1 MADVATYTVRRVVEP
16 EPALLDS
23 LHALI
28 TRLVEE
34 GAALG
39 WLEPPSRS
47 DVGDLLGDLVH
58 ESDLDDACLAVAEDA
73 EGQVVGFAYW
83 SRRRGETEQPHAD
96 IGRVAV
102 SPDARGGGLGQR
114 LVTELIDYAR
124 KAGIEILTLDVRGNN
139 HAAMALYERL
149 GFREYG
155 RIPDFVAIGD
165 QRWDNVYFWLDL
177 RPAEHDL
184 TLHGDTPTGPG
195 ASEVR

>member
-1 MADVATYTVRRVVEP
+1 MADLASFTVRRVTEP
-16 EPALLDS
+16 EPELLDS

-28 TRLVEE
+28 AQLVEE

-58 ESDLDDACLAVAEDA
+58 ESDLDDACLAIAEASD
-73 EGQVVGFAYW
+73 GSVVGFAYW
-83 SRRRGETEQPHAD
+83 SRRIGETEQPHAD

-102 SPDARGGGLGQR
+102 SSAARGGGLGQR
-114 LVTELIDYAR
+114 LVNELVDYAR
-124 KAGIEILTLDVRGNN
+124 KAGIEVLTLDVRGNN

-149 GFREYG
+149 GFKEYG

-177 RPAEHDL
+177 RPDEHDL

>member
-28 TRLVEE
+28 TRLVKE

-47 DVGDLLGDLVH
+47 DVGDLLGDLVQ

-73 EGQVVGFAYW
+73 DGTVVGFAYW
-83 SRRRGETEQPHAD
+83 SRRMGETEQPHAD

-102 SPDARGGGLGQR
+102 SPDARGGGLGRR

-177 RPAEHDL
+177 RPVGHDL

>member
-1 MADVATYTVRRVVEP
+1 MAEQADYTVRRVTEP
-16 EPALLDS
+16 EPELLDS
-23 LHALI
+23 LHHLI
-28 TRLVEE
+28 TVLVKE

-39 WLEPPSRS
+39 WVDPPSRS
-47 DVGDLLGDLVH
+47 EVGDLLGDLVQ
-58 ESDLDDACLAVAEDA
+58 ESDLDDACLAIAQNAAGEIA
-73 EGQVVGFAYW
+73 GFAYW
-83 SRRRGETEQPHAD
+83 VRREGETEQPHAD
-96 IGRVAV
+96 VPRVAV
-102 SPDARGGGLGQR
+102 ASWSRGGGLGKR
-114 LVTELIDYAR
+114 LVNELTSYAR
-124 KAGIEILTLDVRGNN
+124 KAGIEYLTLDVRGNN

-177 RPAEHDL
+177 RPDEHDL

>member
-1 MADVATYTVRRVVEP
+1 MADLATFTVRRVTDPEP
-16 EPALLDS
+16 ELLDS

-28 TRLVEE
+28 TELVEE

-47 DVGDLLGDLVH
+47 DVGDLLGDLVQ

-73 EGQVVGFAYW
+73 EGGVVGFAYW
-83 SRRRGETEQPHAD
+83 SRRMGETEQPHAD

-102 SPDARGGGLGQR
+102 SSRARGAGLGRR
-114 LVTELIDYAR
+114 LVGELIDYAR
-124 KAGIEILTLDVRGNN
+124 KSGIEILTLDVRGNN

-149 GFREYG
+149 GFQEYG

-177 RPAEHDL
+177 RTDEHDL